1 MELIKSILIKLG
13 SGILYG
19 AGFIVGL
26 GIIGVY
32 VLPHFQ
38 QVMVSDSEEKLSSLF
53 IEYDESANL
62 YTNVNSERISDDEF
76 VLLGAI
82 ENRGDKSWS
91 SISLK
96 AELYDSNGNFIEQC
110 EEYVNQTSRPDSSI
124 NFKLSCGSKCSRLQM
139 EQYSSY
145 KLFITDARH
154 KRT

>member
-1 MELIKSILIKLG
+1 MEFIKSVLVKLG
-13 SGILYG
+13 SGVLYG

-38 QVMVSDSEEKLSSLF
+38 DAMISGSEENIKSIF

-62 YTNVNSERISDDEF
+62 LTKVTNERISDEDF
-76 VLLGAI
+76 TLLGAI
-82 ENRGDKSWS
+82 ENKGDKTWS

-110 EEYVNQTSRPDSSI
+110 EEYVNQTSRPGSSI
-124 NFKLSCGSKCSRLQM
+124 NFKLSCGSQCSKLQM

-145 KLFITDARH
+145 KLLISDARH
-154 KRT
+154 KL